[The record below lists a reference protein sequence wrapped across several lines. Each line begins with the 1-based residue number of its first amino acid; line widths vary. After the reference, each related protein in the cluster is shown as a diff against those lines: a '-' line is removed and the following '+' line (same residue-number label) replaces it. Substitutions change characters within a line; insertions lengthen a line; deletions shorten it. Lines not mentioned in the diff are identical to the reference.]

1 MFKKIVRLFIT
12 RKQFNSLKNS
22 INTFIS
28 YFYLVLSKLTKYKLY
43 RNVGYNYHLP
53 DSGMG
58 SFKPFVNILLDNFE
72 IKKNIIEIGIGFNS
86 TPLFTNI
93 VDELNNISSF
103 HFENNID
110 WFTQIKNKYSTKNS
124 KFIFFKESDLKKA
137 FEQNNI
143 NKNSYSIAFIDSNP
157 WETRT
162 FALNYLKEIS
172 DIIIV
177 HDSAFFPENNI
188 WGNNIKKIEFI
199 PESRY
204 WYGKL
209 DKSKTGE
216 KNYDEVFKF
225 WIEIYP
231 EYPGHFSG
239 PPTLFGSQKIDVA
252 KLFVNQLSNEVHFFN
267 GYRKI

>member
-1 MFKKIVRLFIT
+1 M
-12 RKQFNSLKNS
+12 
-22 INTFIS
+22 
-28 YFYLVLSKLTKYKLY
+28 
-43 RNVGYNYHLP
+43 
-53 DSGMG
+53 
-58 SFKPFVNILLDNFE
+58 
-72 IKKNIIEIGIGFNS
+72 
-86 TPLFTNI
+86 
-93 VDELNNISSF
+93 
-103 HFENNID
+103 
-110 WFTQIKNKYSTKNS
+110 
-124 KFIFFKESDLKKA
+124 
-137 FEQNNI
+137 
-143 NKNSYSIAFIDSNP
+143 IASP
-157 WETRT
+157 E
-162 FALNYLKEIS
+162 YLKEIS

-252 KLFVNQLSNEVHFFN
+252 KGYGGVGPHVDDVNQHLWVNE
-267 GYRKI
+267 